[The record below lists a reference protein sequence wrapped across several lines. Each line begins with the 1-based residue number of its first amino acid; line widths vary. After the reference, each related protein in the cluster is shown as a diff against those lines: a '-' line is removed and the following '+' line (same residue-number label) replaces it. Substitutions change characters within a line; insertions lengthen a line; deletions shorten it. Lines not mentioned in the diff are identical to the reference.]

1 MDSVVDA
8 IIAIIERASES
19 WLGILALFSPFWLLA
34 VVRLWQ
40 ALRRRRAFREF
51 AAARHLRFVG
61 TIPSDAR
68 APYTRIG
75 RVRWAVL
82 LWNVMEGQW
91 DGLPIYVFDMPTE
104 RRSPS
109 WTMVIVIVEGTLRR
123 GAGAERAI
131 AAGLP
136 RGSLGEGQ
144 GPAALIETN
153 LDVLCVSPRRKL
165 DTSELAAWISFA
177 TTLAKA
183 MERDAKEA
191 APIDTSAKAPPPMRA
206 MFGIFSA
213 E

>member
-1 MDSVVDA
+1 MDGVLDA
-8 IIAIIERASES
+8 IIAIIERAAQSR
-19 WLGILALFSPFWLLA
+19 LAIVAILSPIWLLA
-34 VVRLWQ
+34 AVRLWQ
-40 ALRRRRAFREF
+40 SLRRRRAFREF
-51 AAARHLRFVG
+51 AAAQHLRFVG

-91 DGLPIYVFDMPTE
+91 DGLPIHVFDMPTE
-104 RRSPS
+104 RRSPP
-109 WTMVIVIVEGTLRR
+109 WTMVLVIVEGTLRR

-131 AAGLP
+131 AAG
-136 RGSLGEGQ
+136 
-144 GPAALIETN
+144 PAALIETN
-153 LDVLCVSPRRKL
+153 LDVLCASPRRRL

-191 APIDTSAKAPPPMRA
+191 APIDASAKAPPPMRA
-206 MFGIFSA
+206 MFGMFTA
-213 E
+213 R